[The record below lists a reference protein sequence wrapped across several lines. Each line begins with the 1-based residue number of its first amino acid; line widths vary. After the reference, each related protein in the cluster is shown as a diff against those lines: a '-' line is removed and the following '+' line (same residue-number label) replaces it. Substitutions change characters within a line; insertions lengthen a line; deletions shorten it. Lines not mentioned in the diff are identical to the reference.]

1 MATPL
6 DERTYGSAPYE
17 EALAKAKARRLMGGN
32 ISLSNIIGRMLQRGA
47 LQASLQGL
55 GAVPRGANF
64 GTAFLAAAG
73 GAGRAM
79 TTLDQQQAAEEY
91 RQRQMEMSQSQL
103 ELQQQRLEMDA
114 AARAKPEKPTP
125 WAPRTYEEWQAA
137 ERFKASLKPAPG
149 AGKAAGAAGQMPE
162 DTGGTLTEEGLD
174 AAARLYSMNGQLPFL
189 GFGTQAGKSR
199 TAIINRAAKL
209 YPRLDIATNA
219 ADYAKNKRSLT
230 TQQNLYDAATS
241 WETTALKNAEIVK
254 EAARDIPELG
264 AKFLNMPVR
273 ELARQGGSPQ
283 VQKFVTAL
291 EVVTPEF
298 ARLLSAP
305 GATGSAML
313 TDTARREMRRILS
326 GSLTTKQL
334 LAALDVLARDAHN
347 RRVAYSQQIDQIR
360 RRITWNNQLDPSLN
374 PNINVA
380 GQQDSTGTT
389 GDVIW
394 KMDAS
399 GNLVPS
405 Q

>member
-6 DERTYGSAPYE
+6 DERTIGNPPYDESAAI
-17 EALAKAKARRLMGGN
+17 EAARQAGRRNTGLRMILGQMLARGG
-32 ISLSNIIGRMLQRGA
+32 
-47 LQASLQGL
+47 LQAGLAGL
-55 GAVPRGANF
+55 GSVPRGANF

-79 TTLDQQQAAEEY
+79 TQLDQQTALEDY
-91 RQRQMEMSQSQL
+91 RRQQQESAQSQFDI
-103 ELQQQRLEMDA
+103 QQQRLDLERE
-114 AARAKPEKPTP
+114 ARARREKPTAWVP
-125 WAPRTYEEWQAA
+125 QTLEEAQAW
-137 ERFKASLKPAPG
+137 EKFKASLRPT
-149 AGKAAGAAGQMPE
+149 AGATQGQATGQMPE

-174 AAARLYSMNGQLPFL
+174 AAARLYGLTGQLPFL
-189 GFGTQAGKSR
+189 GFGNQAGKSR

-209 YPRLDIATNA
+209 YPHLDIPTNM
-219 ADYAKNKRSLT
+219 ADYRKNVRSLT
-230 TQQNLYDAATS
+230 VQQNLYDAATS
-241 WETTALKNAEIVK
+241 WESTALKNAEIVK

-264 AKFLNMPVR
+264 AKFLNMPIR

-283 VQKFVTAL
+283 VQKFVTAI

-334 LAALDVLARDAHN
+334 LASLDVLTRDAHN

-360 RRITWNNQLDPSLN
+360 KRISWNLALDPSLN
-374 PNINVA
+374 PNVNVA
-380 GQQDSTGTT
+380 GQQDSTATT
-389 GDVIW
+389 GGDVIW
-394 KMDAS
+394 KMDS
-399 GNLVPS
+399 NGNLVPA